1 MSNHRR
7 YPVLHVDKVLSS
19 AKKGDSLSNEEIRF
33 LLQLTDKKDIH
44 ILFRAARE
52 LRQQYFDNTVFLYGF
67 VYFSTWCRNDCSF
80 CFYRKSNC
88 VAIRYRKPKK
98 EIIKIARKLSES
110 GVHLIDLT
118 MGEDPFYSQSSQSS
132 LELAELVR
140 EIKRET
146 GLPVMI
152 SPGVVP
158 SNAMK
163 ALARAGAD
171 WYACYQE
178 THNRVLFNRLRIQQN
193 YDERLNRKM
202 DARRLGLLIEEGIL
216 TGIGD
221 RPSDIVTS
229 IQAMRIIGAHQVRVM
244 SFVPQRGTPLQ
255 HLSRPPLQQE
265 LIIIA
270 VLRLLFPDRLI
281 PASLDVEGIKG
292 LQSRLD
298 AGANVVTSLVPPNN
312 GLLGVSQ
319 NSLDIEEGYRTPK
332 GVFPILIELG
342 LRPGTRVEYNRWMS
356 SSRKGGNILTDFTG
370 IRTYQ
375 ERVARGQSDF
385 VHS

>member
-7 YPVLHVDKVLSS
+7 YPVLHLDKVLSS
-19 AKKGDSLSNEEIRF
+19 AKKGDPLSNDEIRF
-33 LLQLTDKKDIH
+33 LLHLTDKKDIH
-44 ILFRAARE
+44 NLFRAARK

-67 VYFSTWCRNDCSF
+67 VYFSTWCRNDCFF

-88 VAIRYRKPKK
+88 VAIRYRKPKN
-98 EIIKIARKLSES
+98 EIIQVARELSGS

-118 MGEDPFYSQSSQSS
+118 MGEDPFYYQSSQLF
-132 LELAELVR
+132 LELAELVKD
-140 EIKRET
+140 IKKET

-158 SNAMK
+158 K
-163 ALARAGAD
+163 YTLEVLARAGAD

-178 THNRVLFNRLRIQQN
+178 THNRVLFNRLRTQQN

-202 DARRLGLLIEEGIL
+202 DARQLGLLIEEGIL

-221 RPSDIVTS
+221 RPNDIVAS

-255 HLSRPPLQQE
+255 HLSRPPLERE
-265 LIIIA
+265 LIIIS

-298 AGANVVTSLVPPNN
+298 AGANVVTSLVPPNK

-319 NSLDIEEGYRTPK
+319 NSLDIETGYRTPK
-332 GVFPILIELG
+332 GVFPILFESG
-342 LRPGTRVEYNRWMS
+342 MRPGTRAEYDRWMS
-356 SSRKGGNILTDFTG
+356 SFRKGGNILTDFTN

>member
-7 YPVLHVDKVLSS
+7 YPVLHLNKVLSS
-19 AKKGDSLSNEEIRF
+19 AKKGDSLSIDEIRF

-44 ILFRAARE
+44 NLFRAARE
-52 LRQQYFDNTVFLYGF
+52 LRQQHFDNTVFLYGF
-67 VYFSTWCRNDCSF
+67 VYFSTWCRNDCFF

-88 VAIRYRKPKK
+88 VAPRYRKSKS
-98 EIIKIARKLSES
+98 EIIQIARKLSES

-118 MGEDPFYSQSSQSS
+118 MGEDPFYYQSSQSF
-132 LELAELVR
+132 LELAELVK
-140 EIKRET
+140 EIKKEI

-158 SNAMK
+158 NNTLEV
-163 ALARAGAD
+163 LARAGAD

-178 THNRVLFNRLRIQQN
+178 THNRVLFNRLRTQQN

-202 DARRLGLLIEEGIL
+202 DARQLGLLIEEGIL

-221 RPSDIVTS
+221 RPNDIVVS

-255 HLSRPPLQQE
+255 HLSRPPLQRE

-270 VLRLLFPDRLI
+270 VFRLLFPDQLI

-298 AGANVVTSLVPPNN
+298 AGANVVTSLVPPNT

-319 NSLDIEEGYRTPK
+319 NSLDIESGYRTPK
-332 GVFPILIELG
+332 GVFPILFESG
-342 LRPGTRVEYNRWMS
+342 MRPGTRAEYDRWMAS
-356 SSRKGGNILTDFTG
+356 FRKKALLQVSPVYGEIG
-370 IRTYQ
+370 
-375 ERVARGQSDF
+375 APGQSGF
-385 VHS
+385 VLS